1 MKNIILVNLVTTVRV
16 AGIFLL
22 IPVYN
27 IYGAFWTAVLA
38 AVCFFTDYL
47 DGYLA
52 RKLNAGTFFGSLY
65 DSVADKG
72 FSIVGFILI
81 FKISVLAVIPL
92 ILEILIFTLS
102 FIRVRFNQSIKTKQ
116 IGRIKTVV
124 LALTIVIFLL
134 LTLTYDLSNIYLSIA
149 IFLPLIVY
157 QIATFTTYLTDFIKQ
172 PKITGE
178 RKSAFKKAL
187 KSMQNKWFSPEY
199 FKKYNNKSYLDLF
212 KKDSN
217 E

>member
-38 AVCFFTDYL
+38 SVCFFTDYL

-52 RKLNAGTFFGSLY
+52 RKLNSGTFFGSLY

-72 FSIVGFILI
+72 FSIVGFLLI

-124 LALTIVIFLL
+124 LALTIVIFLI
-134 LTLTYDLSNIYLSIA
+134 LTPTYDLSNIYLSIA
-149 IFLPLIVY
+149 IFLPLIAY
-157 QIATFTTYLTDFIKQ
+157 QIATFITYLTDFIKQ
-172 PKITGE
+172 PKITGK
-178 RKSAFKKAL
+178 RNNALKKVL
-187 KSMQNKWFSPEY
+187 KSMQDKWFSPEY

-212 KKDSN
+212 KKDAD